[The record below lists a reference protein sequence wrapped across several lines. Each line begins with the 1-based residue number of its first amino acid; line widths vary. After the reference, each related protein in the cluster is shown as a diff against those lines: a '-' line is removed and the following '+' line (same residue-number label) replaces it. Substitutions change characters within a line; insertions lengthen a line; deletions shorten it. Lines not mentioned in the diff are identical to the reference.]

1 MKKPFS
7 SPKPLFTLLMI
18 ASVIAIA
25 AGVYLGIALG
35 SCMPGLSRVL
45 PAAGFVLWG
54 VAWGEFLALCLRLR
68 RGGSAFTATTGN
80 TLAVIGGC
88 MVGLA
93 VVSLVSALIA
103 SYLHPDRA
111 LAFALIERVLLPGF
125 FLAVAAA
132 AKILRVL
139 LNQAIMIEKEQEGV
153 V

>member
-1 MKKPFS
+1 MKKLFS
-7 SPKPLFTLLMI
+7 EPKPLFTLLMI
-18 ASVIAIA
+18 ASVIAIV

-35 SCMPGLSRVL
+35 SCMSGLTRIL
-45 PAAGFVLWG
+45 PATGFVLWS

-68 RGGSAFTATTGN
+68 SGQSAFTRTTGS
-80 TLAVIGGC
+80 TLSVIGGC

-103 SYLHPDRA
+103 GARA
-111 LAFALIERVLLPGF
+111 EGFLIIERILLPGF

-132 AKILRVL
+132 AKILRGL
-139 LNQAIMIEKEQEGV
+139 LIHAMAIEKEQEGV